1 MEFFEGDAG
10 LRVILWGGHHFLN
23 DVCGAH
29 GHSLHG
35 SVPKLRQDIKVVQRL
50 DLLVTHV
57 AEHAHAHHA
66 ARTHLHTI
74 TALL

>member
-10 LRVILWGGHHFLN
+10 LWVILRGGHHFLN
-23 DVCGAH
+23 HVCGAH

-35 SVPKLRQDIKVVQRL
+35 SVPQLRQDVKVVQRL

-66 ARTHLHTI
+66 ARAYLHTI
-74 TALL
+74 TTLL